1 MTVKEFKNYFDKKVV
16 ENGEAMAKSEF
27 LEDILNYLTT
37 GGIEMGDT
45 SFKVCKINELVKD
58 IDSRQVQTDLLFVPV
73 TEEAVVLDDGI
84 VVTVESTV
92 DDLYADFAK
101 FTDYKNLRIR
111 KIEDADAHNF
121 FLLFNMLHRRY
132 EETNNLIFNE
142 VIITDKHGNIIN
154 KEDIPWEDIRTIA

>member
-1 MTVKEFKNYFDKKVV
+1 MTIREFKDYFDKKVV
-16 ENGEAMAKSEF
+16 ENGEVMAKSKF

-37 GGIEMGDT
+37 GGIKMGGT
-45 SFKVCKINELVKD
+45 SFEVCKINELVKD
-58 IDSRQVQTDLLFVPV
+58 IDTRQVQTDLLFVPV
-73 TEEAVVLDDGI
+73 TEKAVMLDDGI
-84 VVTVESTV
+84 VVTVNSTV

-121 FLLFNMLHRRY
+121 FLLFDILRRY

-142 VIITDKHGNIIN
+142 VIITDRHGNIIN